1 MSALSNAAFEAPPIA
16 PVLEL
21 PLRENRSADELDR
34 IKKALALELHDGLA
48 QSLYSTLMQIGVFA
62 REQRDRPDV
71 LAHLDF
77 LQVSLR
83 EALND
88 LRETLAE
95 LRGQPTL
102 VNDFLPALRESLGRF
117 EQRTQVKVNLWISR
131 SWPATLPPVT
141 CIQVLRI
148 VQEATNNANKHG
160 GAANVQ
166 VALKVASDGALVV
179 SIRDDGR
186 GMVIPDYHR
195 PLGIGIVGM
204 RERASLMGGELTI
217 RSGNLRGTT
226 VIARLPKEALSWSPK
241 KLPPAS

>member
-77 LQVSLR
+77 FQVALR

-102 VNDFLPALRESLGRF
+102 VNDFLPPLRESLGRF

-141 CIQVLRI
+141 C
-148 VQEATNNANKHG
+148 
-160 GAANVQ
+160 
-166 VALKVASDGALVV
+166 
-179 SIRDDGR
+179 
-186 GMVIPDYHR
+186 
-195 PLGIGIVGM
+195 
-204 RERASLMGGELTI
+204 
-217 RSGNLRGTT
+217 
-226 VIARLPKEALSWSPK
+226 
-241 KLPPAS
+241 